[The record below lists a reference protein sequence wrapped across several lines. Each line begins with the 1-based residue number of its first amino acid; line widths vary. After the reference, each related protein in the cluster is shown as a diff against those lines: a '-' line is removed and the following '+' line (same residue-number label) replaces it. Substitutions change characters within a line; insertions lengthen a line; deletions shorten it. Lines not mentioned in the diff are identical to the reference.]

1 MQKTEGQSTSIYR
14 SRANFFCVEQEL
26 FRSEYTFKRGDYE
39 WPFDIAVPEKCD
51 IGSTGKNEKE
61 SSRFKAREGYLGNE
75 AGEAG
80 TDGLEGAANVVM
92 PSTMQYYHGI
102 FGQETRA
109 FVECVLV
116 ATVLEGTDG
125 KTWNIGGPKKRTSV
139 LVLPFVGMRE
149 RTIQDFGERDETSTM
164 VVKNARLHP
173 GSNTDDGNPI
183 STPEPRSSIRSLLR
197 NLSTSAPKLG
207 LNISV
212 HYPTVL
218 QVHHPCPIP
227 FSITI
232 NSNQPISSLPA
243 PSLPRVLVRSFSLQ
257 LICQTYARVLR
268 GWKFGDIRDA
278 KTVTLKLADNL
289 SINENIDWLASN
301 SLVADGKGSPSTYDG
316 EAGTSEGRNSEKAKE
331 LAFDFQR
338 LTLSNDT
345 NERTV
350 DLGTVANLRLTSA
363 KIGKIHEPILLPS
376 FLTYNIGRRFGLKWV
391 IELEITCQGK
401 VQKEKIKGEVP
412 KGGVRVVGI
421 ADEAR
426 ESLNEGVDTEMHL
439 EALNAEDLD
448 EAPSYDDIAGESSVG
463 GEKGRSTKREGLMEK
478 GRFVEPAD
486 EDDGQDRLPR
496 YEG

>member
-1 MQKTEGQSTSIYR
+1 
-14 SRANFFCVEQEL
+14 
-26 FRSEYTFKRGDYE
+26 
-39 WPFDIAVPEKCD
+39 
-51 IGSTGKNEKE
+51 
-61 SSRFKAREGYLGNE
+61 
-75 AGEAG
+75 
-80 TDGLEGAANVVM
+80 
-92 PSTMQYYHGI
+92 
-102 FGQETRA
+102 
-109 FVECVLV
+109 
-116 ATVLEGTDG
+116 
-125 KTWNIGGPKKRTSV
+125 
-139 LVLPFVGMRE
+139 MR
-149 RTIQDFGERDETSTM
+149 
-164 VVKNARLHP
+164 N
-173 GSNTDDGNPI
+173 
-183 STPEPRSSIRSLLR
+183 
-197 NLSTSAPKLG
+197 
-207 LNISV
+207 
-212 HYPTVL
+212 
-218 QVHHPCPIP
+218 
-227 FSITI
+227 
-232 NSNQPISSLPA
+232 
-243 PSLPRVLVRSFSLQ
+243 
-257 LICQTYARVLR
+257 
-268 GWKFGDIRDA
+268 
-278 KTVTLKLADNL
+278 
-289 SINENIDWLASN
+289 
-301 SLVADGKGSPSTYDG
+301 GKGSPSTYDG

-426 ESLNEGVDTEMHL
+426 ESLNEGVDTDMHL